1 MLRFIAIRFA
11 QAVPVLLIISIV
23 TFAMIKAVPG
33 GPFDKEKKVP
43 EEVERALNEYYHLDE
58 TTATQYWIWLK
69 NVTTRGDF
77 GPSMKYSNR
86 SVNEIIA
93 ASFPISLQLGVMGI
107 CIALTLGLGA
117 GIVAS
122 IRPNSA
128 WDYIPMSFAMIG
140 ICVPRFVIGPL
151 FMLMFAINWEW
162 YNASGWFFWS
172 DRVLPALTLGIFYA
186 AYVARLTRGGML
198 EVLGQD
204 YIRTARAKGASEMRV
219 ILRHALRGGIRPVV
233 SYFGPAM
240 ANLLAGSFI
249 VEKIFSIPGLGTFFI
264 TSISNRDYPMIM
276 GTVLFYSVLII
287 SLNLLADIVL
297 VWLNPKLRF
306 NES

>member
-1 MLRFIAIRFA
+1 MLRFIAIRVA
-11 QAVPVLLIISIV
+11 QAIPVLLIISMV

-58 TTATQYWIWLK
+58 PAVTQYFIWLG
-69 NVTTRGDF
+69 NVAKGDL
-77 GPSMKYSNR
+77 GPSTKYPNR
-86 SVNEIIA
+86 SVNEIIGA
-93 ASFPISLQLGVMGI
+93 AFPISLRLGIMGI
-107 CIALTLGLGA
+107 SIALTLGLLA
-117 GIVAS
+117 GVVAS
-122 IRPNSA
+122 MRPNTA
-128 WDYIPMSFAMIG
+128 LDYIPMSFAMIG
-140 ICVPRFVIGPL
+140 ICVPRFVVGPL
-151 FMLMFAINWEW
+151 LMLMFAINWEW

-204 YIRTARAKGASEMRV
+204 YIRTARAKGAGEARV

-249 VEKIFSIPGLGTFFI
+249 VEKIFAIPGLGTFFI
-264 TSISNRDYPMIM
+264 TSISNRDQTMIL
-276 GTVLFYSVLII
+276 GTVLFYSALII
-287 SLNLLADIVL
+287 TLNLIADIVL
-297 VWLNPKLRF
+297 IWLNPKLRF
-306 NES
+306 DEQ

>member
-1 MLRFIAIRFA
+1 MLRFIAIRLA
-11 QAVPVLLIISIV
+11 QALPVLLIISMV
-23 TFAMIKAVPG
+23 TFTMIKFVPG

-43 EEVERALNEYYHLDE
+43 EEVERALNEYYHLDKP
-58 TTATQYWIWLK
+58 AVTQYFIWLG
-69 NVTTRGDF
+69 NLARGDL
-77 GPSMKYSNR
+77 GPSTKYPNR
-86 SVNEIIA
+86 SVNEIIGA
-93 ASFPISLQLGVMGI
+93 AFPISLQLGVMGI
-107 CIALTLGLGA
+107 CIALTLGLAA

-122 IRPNSA
+122 MRPNSA
-128 WDYIPMSFAMIG
+128 QDYIPMSFAMIG

-151 FMLMFAINWEW
+151 FMLMFAIHWKW

-204 YIRTARAKGASEMRV
+204 YIRTARAKGASEARV

-249 VEKIFSIPGLGTFFI
+249 VEKIFTLPGLGTFFI
-264 TSISNRDYPMIM
+264 TSITNRDQTMIL
-276 GTVLFYSVLII
+276 GTVLFYSLLII
-287 SLNLLADIVL
+287 TLNLIADIVL
-297 VWLNPKLRF
+297 IWLNPRLRF
-306 NES
+306 DES

>member
-1 MLRFIAIRFA
+1 MLRFIAIRVA
-11 QAVPVLLIISIV
+11 QAIPVLLIISMV

-58 TTATQYWIWLK
+58 PAVTQYFIWLG
-69 NVTTRGDF
+69 NVAKGDL
-77 GPSMKYSNR
+77 GPSTKYPNR
-86 SVNEIIA
+86 SVNEIIGA
-93 ASFPISLQLGVMGI
+93 AFPISLRLGIMGI
-107 CIALTLGLGA
+107 GIALTLGLLA
-117 GIVAS
+117 GVVAS
-122 IRPNSA
+122 MRPNTA
-128 WDYIPMSFAMIG
+128 LDYIPMSFAMIG
-140 ICVPRFVIGPL
+140 ICVPRFVVGPL
-151 FMLMFAINWEW
+151 LMLMFAINWEW

-186 AYVARLTRGGML
+186 AYVARLTLGGML

-204 YIRTARAKGASEMRV
+204 YIRTARAKGAGEARV

-249 VEKIFSIPGLGTFFI
+249 VEKIFAIPGLGTFFI
-264 TSISNRDYPMIM
+264 TSISNRDQTMIL
-276 GTVLFYSVLII
+276 GTVLFYSALII
-287 SLNLLADIVL
+287 TLNLIADIVL
-297 VWLNPKLRF
+297 IWLNPKLRF
-306 NES
+306 DEQ

>member
-1 MLRFIAIRFA
+1 MLRFIAIRVA
-11 QAVPVLLIISIV
+11 QAIPVLLIISIV
-23 TFAMIKAVPG
+23 TFAMIKSVPG

-43 EEVERALNEYYHLDE
+43 EEVERALNEYYHLDKPFVQ
-58 TTATQYWIWLK
+58 QYFLWLG
-69 NVTTRGDF
+69 NVAKGDL
-77 GPSMKYSNR
+77 GPSTKYPNR
-86 SVNEIIA
+86 SVNEIIGA
-93 ASFPISLQLGVMGI
+93 AFPISLQLGIMGI
-107 CIALTLGLGA
+107 GIALTLGLLA
-117 GIVAS
+117 GVVAS
-122 IRPNSA
+122 MRPNTA
-128 WDYIPMSFAMIG
+128 QDYIPMSFAMIG

-151 FMLMFAINWEW
+151 FMLMFAIQWEW
-162 YNASGWFFWS
+162 FNASGWFFWS

-204 YIRTARAKGASEMRV
+204 YIRTARAKGAGEARV

-249 VEKIFSIPGLGTFFI
+249 VEKIFAIPGLGTFFI
-264 TSISNRDYPMIM
+264 TSISNRDQTMIL

-287 SLNLLADIVL
+287 TLNLIADIVL
-297 VWLNPKLRF
+297 IWLNPKLRF
-306 NES
+306 DEQ

>member
-1 MLRFIAIRFA
+1 MLRFIAIRVA
-11 QAVPVLLIISIV
+11 QAIPVLLIISMV

-58 TTATQYWIWLK
+58 PAVTQYFIWLG
-69 NVTTRGDF
+69 NVAKGDL
-77 GPSMKYSNR
+77 GPSTKYPNR
-86 SVNEIIA
+86 SVNEIIGA
-93 ASFPISLQLGVMGI
+93 AFPISLRLGIMGI
-107 CIALTLGLGA
+107 GIALTLGLLA
-117 GIVAS
+117 GVVAS
-122 IRPNSA
+122 MRPNTA
-128 WDYIPMSFAMIG
+128 LDYIPMSFAMIG
-140 ICVPRFVIGPL
+140 ICVPRFVVGPL
-151 FMLMFAINWEW
+151 LMLMFAINWEW

-204 YIRTARAKGASEMRV
+204 YIRTARAKGAGEARV

-249 VEKIFSIPGLGTFFI
+249 VEKIFAIPGLGTFFI
-264 TSISNRDYPMIM
+264 TSISNRDQTMIL
-276 GTVLFYSVLII
+276 GTVLFYSALII
-287 SLNLLADIVL
+287 TLNLIADIVL
-297 VWLNPKLRF
+297 IWLNPKLRF
-306 NES
+306 DEQ